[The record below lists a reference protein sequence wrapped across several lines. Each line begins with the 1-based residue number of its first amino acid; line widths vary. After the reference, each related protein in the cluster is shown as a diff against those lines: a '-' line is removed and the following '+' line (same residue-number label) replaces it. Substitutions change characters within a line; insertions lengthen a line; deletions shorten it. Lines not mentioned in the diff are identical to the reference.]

1 MRYGEDPITGLKRHM
16 IEEIC
21 IGGVI
26 RHSLGIRQRYH
37 AITKDYT
44 LCHTYICS
52 ITENEYEQLCSFC
65 TFKEQISK
73 IAWVTID
80 AIKDQ
85 TFDIGNNSLRSLLL
99 ANIRALME
107 RDDGP
112 SPTQTN

>member
-1 MRYGEDPITGLKRHM
+1 M
-16 IEEIC
+16 IEEIG

-37 AITKDYT
+37 TITKEYT
-44 LCHTYICS
+44 LCHTYVCS
-52 ITENEYEQLCSFC
+52 ITDYEYEQLCTFS
-65 TFKEQISK
+65 TFKEQISE

-85 TFDIGNNSLRSLLL
+85 TFDIGNNSLRSLFL
-99 ANIRALME
+99 ANIRTLME
-107 RDDGP
+107 RDDGL